1 MGCCN
6 LPESGSDQFS
16 TDGQR
21 NINQLSSKTSR
32 KKLTFTQDEME
43 SFLETMKEQ
52 NLSIDVPIKKKS
64 DTAKIFLIRHGVSMH
79 NYNSWKIQKEF
90 GKGPSE
96 QMDSLEM
103 DMNMI
108 DPVLHPLG
116 AF

>member
-1 MGCCN
+1 
-6 LPESGSDQFS
+6 
-16 TDGQR
+16 
-21 NINQLSSKTSR
+21 
-32 KKLTFTQDEME
+32 
-43 SFLETMKEQ
+43 
-52 NLSIDVPIKKKS
+52 
-64 DTAKIFLIRHGVSMH
+64 MH
-79 NYNSWKIQKEF
+79 NYNNWKIQKEF